1 MKTFF
6 KKARSLTM
14 NNVLPFMAA
23 LSVVLGAS
31 LFLLSCGAGKNAA
44 SNKSKV
50 INVGVTNDPASLNPI
65 ATTNTMANHAQ
76 SLLYLPLVAVNR
88 DLGFDYRIA
97 ESISTNDNKTFTIKI
112 RQGVRWTDGK
122 PVTADDVI
130 FIYNVYTDPR
140 VGRNNSD
147 YNKVEGTDQAGLRP
161 QGIDATA
168 GFKKIDDYTVS
179 VTLKYPIT
187 QNVFNLT
194 LGTACPLPKHIYE
207 NVPPENLRSHP
218 PLFSPQVTNGPF
230 KYKEY
235 VPGQYISYV
244 RNDDYYLGPPKIDAF
259 NFKILTGAQITAQ
272 LESGE
277 IDMNFAYVG
286 AIPAEDYDRVQRM
299 EHLRTFLDKPIG
311 VQVLYFNCEFI
322 NNVKVRQAMDLA
334 IDREGI
340 YKNILKERGYL
351 TKVPW
356 TYRIEYFNEEASK
369 YEYNPEK
376 AKRLLA
382 ESGWDLNKR
391 IVFAVPTGDTTRE
404 RVANILLE
412 SFKGIGLNNIVIEKA
427 DYATTLSNVQHNKY
441 ELSIVAMPEIPLN
454 QIYYLRVYGS
464 QRWTWTNFQNPR
476 GDELLNI
483 IETSIDPGT
492 LKNAY
497 YELEQLIADEVSAV
511 CVYSL
516 LPLNAV
522 NKRVVQGEIPHYGPL
537 LEIHQWDVE

>member
-1 MKTFF
+1 
-6 KKARSLTM
+6 M
-14 NNVLPFMAA
+14 NNKFIIRGILAGLSAA
-23 LSVVLGAS
+23 LLWSFTA
-31 LFLLSCGAGKNAA
+31 CGKSSSGSAE
-44 SNKSKV
+44 NKLKV

-76 SLLYLPLVAVNR
+76 SLLYLPLVEVNR
-88 DLGFDYRIA
+88 DLGFDYRLA
-97 ESISTNDNKTFTIKI
+97 ESITTEDNKTFTVKL
-112 RQGVRWTDGK
+112 RQNVRWTDGR
-122 PVTADDVI
+122 PVTANDLI
-130 FIYNVYTDPR
+130 FIYNVFTDPI

-161 QGIDATA
+161 EGTSETR

-179 VTLKYPIT
+179 VTLKYPVT
-187 QNVFNLT
+187 MNVFNLT
-194 LGTACPLPKHIYE
+194 LGAVRPLPRHIYE

-218 PLFSPQVTNGPF
+218 PLFSPAVTNGPF

-244 RNDDYYLGPPKIDAF
+244 RNDDFYLGAPKLDAF

-286 AIPAEDYDRVQRM
+286 AIPAEDYDRVQRI
-299 EHLRTFLDKPIG
+299 EHLRTFLDEPIG

-322 NNVKVRQAMDLA
+322 NNIKVRQAMNLA

-351 TKVPW
+351 TGVPW
-356 TYRIEYFNEEASK
+356 TYRIEYFNEAASA

-376 AKRLLA
+376 ARQLLA

-412 SFKGIGLNNIVIEKA
+412 SFKAVGLNNIVIEKA
-427 DYATTLSNVQHNKY
+427 DYATTLSNVQHNNY
-441 ELSIVAMPEIPLN
+441 EISIVAMPEIPLN

-476 GDELLNI
+476 GDELLDI
-483 IETSIDPGT
+483 IESGIEPEA
-492 LKNAY
+492 LKAAY
-497 YELEQLIADEVSAV
+497 YEMEQLIADEASAV

-522 NKRVVQGEIPHYGPL
+522 NKRVVYGEIPHYGPL
-537 LEIHQWDVE
+537 LEIHKWDVE